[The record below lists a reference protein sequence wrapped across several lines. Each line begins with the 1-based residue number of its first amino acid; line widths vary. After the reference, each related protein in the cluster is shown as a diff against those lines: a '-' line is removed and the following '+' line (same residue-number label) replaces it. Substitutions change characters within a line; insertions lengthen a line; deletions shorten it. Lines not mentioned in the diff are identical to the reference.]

1 MSNKNKDYYCHNS
14 SYVDENVTIGKDSK
28 IWHFSHV
35 MDGSTIGEKC
45 TLGQNCFVVKHHHV
59 HRVPIRL
66 QTSVSALGVPG
77 KPRSE

>member
-1 MSNKNKDYYCHNS
+1 MKVAFIVFLASLVAEVYHAASADPTCNLGGNAKDRLIPSNC
-14 SYVDENVTIGKDSK
+14 
-28 IWHFSHV
+28 
-35 MDGSTIGEKC
+35 M
-45 TLGQNCFVVKHHHV
+45 GQNCFVVKHHHV